1 MYSCCLLLVTFVS
14 FLLFFLFVVVFVV
27 FVVFVVVVVVV
38 GAVVTCTRVLCV
50 GRGGEHADGGWRVVD
65 FVVRCLLMLG

>member
-14 FLLFFLFVVVFVV
+14 FLLFFLFV
-27 FVVFVVVVVVV
+27 VVFVVVVVVV

>member
-1 MYSCCLLLVTFVS
+1 MF
-14 FLLFFLFVVVFVV
+14 VVFVV
-27 FVVFVVVVVVV
+27 FVVFV

>member
-14 FLLFFLFVVVFVV
+14 FLLFFLFVVVF
-27 FVVFVVVVVVV
+27 VVVV

-50 GRGGEHADGGWRVVD
+50 GRGGEHADGGWWVVD

>member
-27 FVVFVVVVVVV
+27 FVVVV

-50 GRGGEHADGGWRVVD
+50 GRGVSTQMVDGGLLILL
-65 FVVRCLLMLG
+65 FVVC

>member
-14 FLLFFLFVVVFVV
+14 FLLFFLFVVVF
-27 FVVFVVVVVVV
+27 VVVV